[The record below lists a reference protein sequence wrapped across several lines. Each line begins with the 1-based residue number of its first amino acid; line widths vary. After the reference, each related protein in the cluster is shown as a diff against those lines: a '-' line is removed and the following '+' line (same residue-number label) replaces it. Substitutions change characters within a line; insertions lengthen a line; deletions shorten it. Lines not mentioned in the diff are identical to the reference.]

1 MCRCDNPTPDS
12 RGIGCQ
18 KCRGGFFSKLKQIT
32 CFCPYRTEYYQ
43 TLCKN
48 KKYPQKCKVKSCLGM
63 MLDREDVKHFL
74 GIVDLFYKTYKNEHD
89 EK

>member
-1 MCRCDNPTPDS
+1 
-12 RGIGCQ
+12 
-18 KCRGGFFSKLKQIT
+18 
-32 CFCPYRTEYYQ
+32 
-43 TLCKN
+43 
-48 KKYPQKCKVKSCLGM
+48 M